1 MAKKGKGKKK
11 SPAVAADFKIH
22 VDESCLSDSA
32 EMPSDRTM
40 SSEAAVHHEPD
51 TEVVKAVVDLDNT
64 TINHDHQ
71 PEGPKDEIQDL
82 IDELSQAEGTDHA
95 EEAEEYGKTVEV
107 VTRQE
112 ELEPESLE
120 DLVTGEEA
128 MRPHDDVE
136 FRPEETEEPVDDTLL
151 DEETISE
158 EGAQSPDENIEPLAE
173 DITDTPGESHDLEE
187 NQIPTDVKVE
197 DTQKAVEE
205 QEEVQFG
212 REEEDA
218 VLGTKPLVEEEKA
231 NPEELR
237 GQHEEQETVPQ
248 AEHDKDSVPSE
259 NADKISPNNEGETEG
274 SHNESLLHD
283 EDQSLVYDNPG
294 NSETS
299 EPVETGHDYEQRQV
313 EGVETN
319 ATNAAKDDENLDHDE
334 HDQSELQYTD
344 DGTDYDGSYLHDGDL
359 ATEDEE
365 QTRMERAEA
374 LIQAAARAVVASI
387 EQDDYN
393 ESSIL
398 STQTDDS
405 YDQSAS
411 ELTYDEGTELTYG
424 DQSDLTHDGN
434 DEGTCDTE
442 TEHQSVHD
450 EGDSSSHHDGDI
462 EDDVFSHNSGQSKR
476 SSMNSS
482 DGLHSGEEA
491 YQEKRLTTPQVGEE
505 AATEEPLSRIP
516 SATSY
521 RETTP
526 HTPGT
531 SKILSRP
538 PFRTPSSVRAMQ
550 MSSPAQSLY
559 GSPHSTKRHN
569 PSASRLGTPSR
580 RGSDFS
586 RSHFSPTSSRTKTP
600 TRVFKTRVE
609 HPLVLLHVTV
619 LPLQFQYA
627 DAMNLLD
634 EDIPVDL
641 SGVKD
646 SWRLLQ
652 EKLGEQVLARGILLS
667 HPQESY
673 EVLEERLLETL
684 DLPVRPRA
692 RILKCG
698 HYMGPDEYDSS
709 AGDISDSEEYDG
721 SRRRDRGWCDICGRN
736 VQFEQNDFDS
746 ADRKFRVKVFA
757 SNGLM
762 KAGAWAAC
770 WKEMERVDVEI
781 EPYVEPY
788 LLPDLERLQIEHATP
803 RVHEE
808 FAAEPE
814 AHDDLSHSA
823 EEEVLR
829 RHQEGVEQEA
839 LRKKASEER
848 LREIYGHSHTQEEPP
863 QVTPEPGQES
873 RSQSRSSI
881 RDETLLEL
889 LLAAF
894 KVAMRDR
901 KNVMICILSVLVL
914 LLALRPRGP
923 PVPLHSSH
931 PNAPNQVHD
940 IAQGTMQEAIPKPLE
955 VVAERPGSANKVLED
970 QPLPKVKKIVKVN
983 KPIMKPEVVGRK
995 IAEPPVSEEVEEVDE
1010 YDHADYTEDA
1020 FVDEIFPAMEEV
1032 ELEKSSSQGEVYH
1045 LEPLEAQ
1052 FDPEPEPV
1060 DQEHYHIEPPTPKKV
1075 TRKPAAASKKV
1086 ARSGNGVE
1094 IAGGQKRKT

>member
-40 SSEAAVHHEPD
+40 SSEATVHHEPN
-51 TEVVKAVVDLDNT
+51 TEVVKALVDLDDT
-64 TINHDHQ
+64 TINDDHH

-82 IDELSQAEGTDHA
+82 IDELSQAEGADHA
-95 EEAEEYGKTVEV
+95 EEADEYGKTVEV
-107 VTRQE
+107 VKRVE

-128 MRPHDDVE
+128 VRIDDSVE
-136 FRPEETEEPVDDTLL
+136 FRPEETEEPVNDALL
-151 DEETISE
+151 DEETINE
-158 EGAQSPDENIEPLAE
+158 EGVQLPDENIELLAE
-173 DITDTPGESHDLEE
+173 DITDFPGESHDLEE
-187 NQIPTDVKVE
+187 DETPPYVKVE

-205 QEEVQFG
+205 QEEGQIETG
-212 REEEDA
+212 EEDA
-218 VLGTKPLVEEEKA
+218 VLGTKSLVEEEET

-237 GQHEEQETVPQ
+237 GQHEEQEMVPQ
-248 AEHDKDSVPSE
+248 EEHDKDSVPSE
-259 NADKISPNNEGETEG
+259 NADKVAPNNEEETEG
-274 SHNESLLHD
+274 SHLNELLLHD
-283 EDQSLVYDNPG
+283 EDQSLFYDDPE
-294 NSETS
+294 NSETNQ
-299 EPVETGHDYEQRQV
+299 PVKTGHEYEQRQV
-313 EGVETN
+313 EDDETN
-319 ATNAAKDDENLDHDE
+319 ATNAAKDDENSDHNE

-344 DGTDYDGSYLHDGDL
+344 DGTDYDGSYLHDEDL

-365 QTRMERAEA
+365 QMRMERAEA

-411 ELTYDEGTELTYG
+411 ELTYDAELTYG
-424 DQSDLTHDGN
+424 DQPDLTHHGN

-450 EGDSSSHHDGDI
+450 EGDNSSHHDGDL

-482 DGLHSGEEA
+482 DGVHSGEEA

-569 PSASRLGTPSR
+569 PSVSRLGTPSR

-781 EPYVEPY
+781 EPYVESY

-808 FAAEPE
+808 FVTEPE
-814 AHDDLSHSA
+814 AHDEPSHSA
-823 EEEVLR
+823 EEEALR
-829 RHQEGVEQEA
+829 RHQEGVEREA

-848 LREIYGHSHTQEEPP
+848 LREIYGHAQEEPP
-863 QVTPEPGQES
+863 QVTPEPRQES
-873 RSQSRSSI
+873 RSQSRASI

-901 KNVMICILSVLVL
+901 KNVMICILSLLVL
-914 LLALRPRGP
+914 LLALLPRGL

-931 PNAPNQVHD
+931 LHVPNQVHD

-955 VVAERPGSANKVLED
+955 VVAERPGRANKVLKED
-970 QPLPKVKKIVKVN
+970 QPLPKIKKIDMVN
-983 KPIMKPEVVGRK
+983 KPIMKPEVVGKK
-995 IAEPPVSEEVEEVDE
+995 IAEPPVSKEVEEVDE
-1010 YDHADYTEDA
+1010 YDYVDYTEDA
-1020 FVDEIFPAMEEV
+1020 FVDEISPAMEEV
-1032 ELEKSSSQGEVYH
+1032 ALEKSSPQGEVYD

-1052 FDPEPEPV
+1052 SDLEPEPV

-1075 TRKPAAASKKV
+1075 IRKPAAASKKV
-1086 ARSGNGVE
+1086 DRSGNGVE
-1094 IAGGQKRKT
+1094 IFRGQKRKT